1 MKEYETA
8 KKSLAENRAI
18 QIGKLHDNLERNL
31 MLIGATAI
39 QDKLQEG
46 AADTIKALKN
56 AQIKVWVLT
65 GDKIETAINIG
76 YACGLLD
83 NSMQRFIIEDKCEGQ
98 LEQSFENCLT
108 KIQNVY
114 KYINENIKC
123 CFFRSQMII
132 MP

>member
-1 MKEYETA
+1 VKEYETA

-18 QIGKLHDNLERNL
+18 QIGKLQDNLERNL

-56 AQIKVWVLT
+56 AQIK
-65 GDKIETAINIG
+65 DKIETAINIG